1 MPVPSP
7 IPVYLEIGAK
17 RVFAGAL
24 EWPGWSRSERDEDGA
39 LEALL
44 AYGPRYRRALGS
56 AARGLVLPESASTFD
71 VRERLDGNAN
81 TDFGVPGIAPA
92 ADSRPVHT
100 AELEREL
107 GILGACWRAF
117 DRAAR
122 AARGS
127 VLATGPRGGGRELDG
142 IVRHV
147 LDADYLNMLG
157 VRYARGAGTTPAD
170 ARRLRSAIIEA
181 LDAAPRSSPAP
192 AGPRGGKRWTIR
204 YFVRRSAWH
213 ALDHTWEIE
222 DRASAR

>member
-127 VLATGPRGGGRELDG
+127 VLATGPAGRRPGARRDRAPCAGRGLPE
-142 IVRHV
+142 H
-147 LDADYLNMLG
+147 
-157 VRYARGAGTTPAD
+157 ARGAIC
-170 ARRLRSAIIEA
+170 ARRWDHASGCAA
-181 LDAAPRSSPAP
+181 LA
-192 AGPRGGKRWTIR
+192 
-204 YFVRRSAWH
+204 
-213 ALDHTWEIE
+213 
-222 DRASAR
+222 